1 MTKQRF
7 VTLDGLRGVATL
19 CIFMFHLFRI
29 PALAH
34 YNLLPSTYL
43 AVDFFFLLSGFV
55 VSKAYEPSLLAGR
68 SFFDFVKIRLIR
80 LYPLIFLGMVLGFSM
95 HLYKA
100 LVDTPYHGP
109 SPGALYQQLCRG
121 IFLVPTLPTR
131 ADPFTTI
138 YPLNNPAWSLFY
150 ELLSN
155 FLWALLLPF
164 LGKIRLGLLVL
175 CLAGAMLYTAQRHN
189 GFDLGVLTI
198 QYQGGLLR
206 AVFSFFFGTLLA
218 RLHGSGAAAWLG
230 GRSGF
235 WPALVLVLTFFPGGH
250 AHAWI
255 YDMFCLLLLYPV
267 ILLAGAGARLPG
279 FATTVALLL
288 GELSYAIYA
297 THFPLYIENAA
308 PFLQNLHGA
317 ALVLGIML
325 AVGMV
330 LTTSWIIVTCYE
342 KPVRRFLMR
351 RFAPPSPARL
361 AKPAE

>member
-1 MTKQRF
+1 MTKHRF

-19 CIFMFHLFRI
+19 SIFVFHLFRI

-55 VSKAYEPSLLAGR
+55 VAKAYEPALLAGQ
-68 SFFDFVKIRLIR
+68 SFLQFVKIRLIR
-80 LYPLIFLGMVLGFSM
+80 LYPMIVLGMAIGFGA

-100 LVDTPYHGP
+100 LLDSPYQGP
-109 SPGALYQQLCRG
+109 APAQLWQQLARG
-121 IFLVPTLPTR
+121 LFLVPALPTE
-131 ADPFTTI
+131 ANPYVTI

-150 ELLSN
+150 ELVSN
-155 FLWALLLPF
+155 FLWALLLPW
-164 LGKIRLGLLVL
+164 LRTRTLCLVVLGL
-175 CLAGAMLYTAQRHN
+175 AGCMGYTACQHN

-218 RLHGSGAAAWLG
+218 RLHGSGRAGFLA

-235 WPALVLVLTFFPGGH
+235 WPAAMLVLTFFPGGH
-250 AHAWI
+250 AQEWV
-255 YDMFCLLLLYPV
+255 YDMFCVLLLYPV

-279 FATTVALLL
+279 PASRVALLL

-308 PFLQNLHGA
+308 PYLQNLHGA
-317 ALVLGIML
+317 ALVLAITL
-325 AVGMV
+325 AVAMV
-330 LTTSWIIVTCYE
+330 MATSWLINHFYE
-342 KPVRRFLMR
+342 KPIRRFLIQ
-351 RFAPPSPARL
+351 RFAPAPRQVKA
-361 AKPAE
+361 AE